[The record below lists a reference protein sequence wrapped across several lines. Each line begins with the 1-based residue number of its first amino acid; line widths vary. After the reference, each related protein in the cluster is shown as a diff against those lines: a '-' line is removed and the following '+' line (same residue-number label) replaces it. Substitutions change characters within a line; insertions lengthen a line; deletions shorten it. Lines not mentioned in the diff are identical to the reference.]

1 MDVKS
6 CGGILLKFHC
16 LAIFGSQQKM
26 QAFCI
31 SLVKGVCVCVCVP
44 LTLKKQV
51 CLKFSVR
58 VAVVSYFCLQYIS
71 HRIHVCFFYL
81 CMYQPNAG
89 KYTNPMDPSWVF
101 LSSLCAHHNNP
112 RVCSCHRFFRQV
124 LTGDMRILSP
134 DAQSRGAGGAMWAE
148 IFYYGWWKKSC
159 ISW

>member
-1 MDVKS
+1 MWRHPVKVS
-6 CGGILLKFHC
+6 L
-16 LAIFGSQQKM
+16 FGNFLDRNKKCKHFVSPL
-26 QAFCI
+26 
-31 SLVKGVCVCVCVP
+31 SKGCVCVCVP

-71 HRIHVCFFYL
+71 HRIHVCFFI

-134 DAQSRGAGGAMWAE
+134 DAQSRGAGGAM
-148 IFYYGWWKKSC
+148 
-159 ISW
+159 